1 MPIAP
6 TATTELISDWTL
18 VQEYLDNRRFIDP
31 GLFNDLRRRGLIWVV
46 NDLGSYDAPTAKA
59 TAYGR
64 LLKAKRVFGEEEI
77 DQIAHHIEAIKRL
90 QQQLAQT
97 EPGDAG
103 RLLDLCGQLS
113 SHAQEAAAYF
123 RGK

>member
-1 MPIAP
+1 MA
-6 TATTELISDWTL
+6 ATTELVSDWAL
-18 VQEYLDNRRFIDP
+18 IQEYLDNRRFIDP
-31 GLFNDLRRRGLIWVV
+31 GLFNGLRRRGLVWVI

-90 QQQLAQT
+90 QQQLATT
-97 EPGDAG
+97 EPSDAG
-103 RLLDLCGQLS
+103 QLLYLCGQLS
-113 SHAQEAAAYF
+113 SHAQEAADYF
-123 RGK
+123 RRK